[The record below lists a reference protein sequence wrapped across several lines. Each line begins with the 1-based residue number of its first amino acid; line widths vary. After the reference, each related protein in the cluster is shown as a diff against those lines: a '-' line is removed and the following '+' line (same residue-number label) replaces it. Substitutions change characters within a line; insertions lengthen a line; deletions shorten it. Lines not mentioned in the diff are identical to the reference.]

1 MLIKT
6 VPNKP
11 PALLLG
17 LHIRTIAAH
26 NAVAKTHNRWL
37 IHKTQGSI
45 PKTYC
50 AAKEPAN
57 AQTETANSS
66 QTAFLNNG
74 VIFSTHQSKYRYAD
88 FAGYIPR
95 WQGTNRHRRRC
106 GRFRFSPI
114 CTKPDKGQNGDLP
127 TQCPQKIHPEDLNFG
142 KLSESKASADKEKS
156 KVYFNESI

>member
-6 VPNKP
+6 APNKP

-95 WQGTNRHRRRC
+95 WQGTNQHRRRY
-106 GRFRFSPI
+106 GRFRFSRYAQDLTRDKTAI
-114 CTKPDKGQNGDLP
+114 CPHNACK
-127 TQCPQKIHPEDLNFG
+127 KIHPEVLNFG
-142 KLSESKASADKEKS
+142 KFSESKASADKEKS